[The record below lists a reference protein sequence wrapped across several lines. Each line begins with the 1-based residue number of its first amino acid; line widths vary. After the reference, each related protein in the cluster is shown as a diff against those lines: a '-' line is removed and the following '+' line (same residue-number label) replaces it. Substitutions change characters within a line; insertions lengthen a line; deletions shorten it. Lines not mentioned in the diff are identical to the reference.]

1 VAQIPSKPGSPD
13 DKMVL
18 THIPVVSGLT
28 SSITWYRD
36 ILGTRFHSESVGTF
50 SRDPDGPLC
59 EIGQV

>member
-1 VAQIPSKPGSPD
+1 MAQIPSKPGPPD
-13 DKMVL
+13 DKMIL

-36 ILGTRFHSESVGTF
+36 ILGTRFHSVGTF
-50 SRDPDGPLC
+50 SRDPDGHLC